1 MSITDKVDRKH
12 RNYSKDMQHS
22 EIHLL
27 KFKIGPIVCGLSNT
41 VESQR
46 IGIIFK
52 SFVIKNFNEDLV
64 YSQAAL
70 TEQAD
75 ELDEE
80 SKIDNSMSEQSSKY
94 F

>member
-1 MSITDKVDRKH
+1 
-12 RNYSKDMQHS
+12 MQHS

-27 KFKIGPIVCGLSNT
+27 EFKIGPIVCGLSNT

-46 IGIIFK
+46 IGIILK